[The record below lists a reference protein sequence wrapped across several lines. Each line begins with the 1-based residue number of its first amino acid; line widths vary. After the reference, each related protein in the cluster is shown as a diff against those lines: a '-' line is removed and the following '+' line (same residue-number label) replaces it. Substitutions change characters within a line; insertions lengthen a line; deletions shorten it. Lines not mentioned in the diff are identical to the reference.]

1 MGSVSIQ
8 VWNKVH
14 YLYLIQSFSLQCWYS
29 NPGLPHAKHAHRQ
42 PYRCPSSA
50 LCFSHNVAFYLISE
64 HLSCYVGQTELARPT
79 LEQDKNF

>member
-8 VWNKVH
+8 VWNEVH
-14 YLYLIQSFSLQCWYS
+14 YLCLFNAGIPTQ
-29 NPGLPHAKHAHRQ
+29 GLPHAKHAIHQ
-42 PYRCPSSA
+42 PTTAP
-50 LCFSHNVAFYLISE
+50 VATVLFYAFLIMLPFYLSSE